1 MPKNNLICSR
11 LANLGIMEIEKL
23 QEMYPLH
30 YAVFNNDSA
39 LLEQL
44 LLNDDNNVEKI
55 NSLDTHGRSPI
66 MLAAMLKHI
75 KCAEILLERGA
86 DANTHNNG

>member
-1 MPKNNLICSR
+1 
-11 LANLGIMEIEKL
+11 MEIEKL
-23 QEMYPLH
+23 QEIYPLH
-30 YAVFNNDSA
+30 YAVFNNDPA

-44 LLNDDNNVEKI
+44 LLNDDDNVEKI

-86 DANTHNNG
+86 DANTNNNG